1 MRKIVVLL
9 LLAVSSWMLADAQ
22 NPFEEANKAYAEG
35 RFAEA
40 AAAYENL
47 LQDQQNATL
56 YYNAGNAYYKD
67 NKLGK
72 AILNYERALLLEP
85 NHADAQYNLEVAKA
99 QIPVKID
106 ESDFFLSIWF
116 KSIRNR
122 FKEHTWI
129 ILSIVLFI
137 LCLAGIL
144 TFLLAQESW
153 LRKTAFHSAWVALL
167 FCIITGINANSLHKR
182 NTLRNEAIITQGI
195 VTIMSSPDASGIEL
209 FNLYEGHKVTIRE
222 TVGEWSNVKAGKHE
236 GWILSKNLERI

>member
-1 MRKIVVLL
+1 MRKIVLL
-9 LLAVSSWMLADAQ
+9 LLAVSSWLLAGAQ
-22 NPFEEANKAYAEG
+22 TPFDEANKAYAEG
-35 RFAEA
+35 RFAQA
-40 AAAYENL
+40 AAAYEEL

-56 YYNAGNAYYKD
+56 YYNAGNAYYK
-67 NKLGK
+67 NGELGK
-72 AILNYERALLLEP
+72 AILNYERALLLDP
-85 NHADAQYNLEVAKA
+85 NHADAKYNLEVANSKL
-99 QIPVKID
+99 PVKID

-116 KSIRNR
+116 KSIRNL
-122 FKEHTWI
+122 FQEHTWI

-144 TFLLAQESW
+144 TFLLAHEPW

-209 FNLYEGHKVTIRE
+209 FRLYEGHKVTIRE
-222 TVGEWSNVKAGKHE
+222 TVGEWTNVKAGKHE
-236 GWILSKNLERI
+236 GWILSKNLTKI